1 MAYCFLYDIDKEML
15 LYYYVG
21 TGVCSKG
28 TEGTLSPPS
37 PQEFK

>member
-1 MAYCFLYDIDKEML
+1 MLLYY

-21 TGVCSKG
+21 TGVCPKE

-37 PQEFK
+37 PLEFKQQKKLWA